1 EPPSRRGT
9 HHDWLQH
16 SLHIDRSSQFLKRF
30 LIELPPRLV
39 RILIDPIDL
48 QKKHRLPLR
57 SVPRSRSLQ
66 FIHTPR
72 NRLRSDGRPRE
83 PALSGVEGSTRE
95 FSRGGR
101 KRRRRRSSRFLRTEN
116 WELRTRS
123 IGCPI
128 LPRTLRKG
136 GRCHHTPRPRQ
147 QGLQSA
153 PQSPPF
159 LRQLLVSLISLI
171 SLLRSPIDRRIGCS
185 HQVFPFSQSQKI
197 VILSAAT
204 SSAKRMARRS
214 RRACPELAEGTPTPS
229 AAASSRDNPTYIDIH
244 KYLRP
249 SIYAASPG
257 PLKARACR
265 SRISFASRM

>member
-1 EPPSRRGT
+1 
-9 HHDWLQH
+9 
-16 SLHIDRSSQFLKRF
+16 
-30 LIELPPRLV
+30 
-39 RILIDPIDL
+39 
-48 QKKHRLPLR
+48 
-57 SVPRSRSLQ
+57 
-66 FIHTPR
+66 
-72 NRLRSDGRPRE
+72 
-83 PALSGVEGSTRE
+83 
-95 FSRGGR
+95 
-101 KRRRRRSSRFLRTEN
+101 
-116 WELRTRS
+116 
-123 IGCPI
+123 
-128 LPRTLRKG
+128 KG

-204 SSAKRMARRS
+204 S
-214 RRACPELAEGTPTPS
+214 
-229 AAASSRDNPTYIDIH
+229 RDNPTYIDIH

-265 SRISFASRM
+265 SRISFASRMYLSAPRDRTSYITAGSP

>member
-1 EPPSRRGT
+1 
-9 HHDWLQH
+9 LQH
-16 SLHIDRSSQFLKRF
+16 SLHIDRSSQLLKRF

-101 KRRRRRSSRFLRTEN
+101 KRRRRRSSRLLRTEN

-123 IGCPI
+123 
-128 LPRTLRKG
+128 
-136 GRCHHTPRPRQ
+136 
-147 QGLQSA
+147 
-153 PQSPPF
+153 
-159 LRQLLVSLISLI
+159 
-171 SLLRSPIDRRIGCS
+171 IGCS

-204 SSAKRMARRS
+204 SSAKRIARRS
-214 RRACPELAEGTPTPS
+214 RTACPELAEGTPTPS